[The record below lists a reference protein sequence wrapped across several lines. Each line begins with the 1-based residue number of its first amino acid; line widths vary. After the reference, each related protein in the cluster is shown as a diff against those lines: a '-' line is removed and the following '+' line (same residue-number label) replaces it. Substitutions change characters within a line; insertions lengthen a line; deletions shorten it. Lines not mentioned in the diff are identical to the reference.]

1 MDFTRIA
8 HGSWDSRSRKARLQ
22 SAFDEQFDLLIIGG
36 GITGAGIA
44 LDAASRGLKVILL
57 EKGDFASGTSG
68 KSTKLIHGGL
78 RYLKQLEF
86 GVVREVGRE
95 RSILKK
101 NAPHLVYPENMLLP
115 IYPNGSLG
123 KYTLRAALTIYE
135 ALAGV
140 ERGERFEMLT
150 PGKALEKE
158 PLLNAQNLIGA
169 AVYKE
174 YRSDDSRLCISVLK
188 TAVEKGALVFN
199 YVKVKDFIKE
209 NGQIKGVNA
218 CDEISALNLNFYAK
232 VIVNAA
238 GPWVDELRMQAGAM
252 NEKHLMLTRGIH
264 LAFDAG
270 RFPLSTSVYFDVGD
284 GRMIFAIPR
293 ERKVYVGT
301 TDINYESTPDE
312 PGFSTSERDYLI
324 EAVNNHF
331 KGIQLNAADIESAW
345 SGLRP
350 LIAQKG
356 KSPSE
361 VSRKDELFLHA
372 NGLISIAGGKLT
384 GYRRMAEKVMKEVY
398 RRLRA
403 QGVMVNSK
411 CLTEQITLSGGAFS
425 GTAEVDEFAGIQW
438 GEARQIGADKKTI
451 LQWVQRYGKNTEKV
465 VELAYEIWPYVE
477 EKQLVPKLAEIL
489 YSITEEAV
497 VFPADFWIRRTAAMY
512 FSWPDFPNEV
522 DRFSSTFMA
531 ASPAEERIYKEQ
543 EYAFYREIDQMR
555 ALRSV
560 NS

>member
-8 HGSWDSRSRKARLQ
+8 QGAWDSRTRNARLQ
-22 SAFDEQFDLLIIGG
+22 SASSEHFDLLIIGG

-78 RYLKQLEF
+78 RYLKQFEF
-86 GVVREVGRE
+86 GVVSEVGRE

-115 IYPNGSLG
+115 LYPKGSLG
-123 KYTLRAALTIYE
+123 KFSLRAALTVYE

-140 ERGERFEMLT
+140 ERGERFRMLT
-150 PGKALEKE
+150 PGQALEKE
-158 PLLNAQNLIGA
+158 PLLDPQNLIGA

-174 YRSDDSRLCISVLK
+174 YRSDDARLCISVLK
-188 TAVEKGALVFN
+188 TAVEKGALAFN
-199 YVKVKDFIKE
+199 YLKVKDFIQE
-209 NGQIKGVNA
+209 NGQIKGVHA
-218 CDEISALNLNFYAK
+218 TDETSLKDLVFHAK

-238 GPWVDELRMQAGAM
+238 GPWVDELRSQANAM

-264 LAFDAG
+264 LVFDAEH
-270 RFPLSTSVYFDVGD
+270 FPLSTSVYFDVGD

-293 ERKVYVGT
+293 DRKIYVGT
-301 TDINYESTPDE
+301 TDIPHNSSPDA
-312 PGFSTSERDYLI
+312 PGFTVSERDYLLR
-324 EAVNNHF
+324 AVNSHF
-331 KGIQLNAADIESAW
+331 KGIDLKAEDIESAW

-350 LIAQKG
+350 LIAEEG

-361 VSRKDELFLHA
+361 VSRKDELFEHA

-384 GYRRMAEKVMKEVY
+384 GYRRMAEKVMQKAV
-398 RRLRA
+398 RRLSL
-403 QGVMVNSK
+403 QGVICGSK
-411 CLTEQITLSGGAFS
+411 SLTEQITLSGGDFS
-425 GTAEVDEFAGIQW
+425 GMAEVEEFAGIQW
-438 GEARQIGADKKTI
+438 GEAKQIGADKLTI
-451 LQWVQRYGKNTEKV
+451 LRWVQRYGRNTEKI
-465 VELAYEIWPYVE
+465 VELAYEIWPLTE
-477 EKQLVPKLAEIL
+477 DKQSVPKLAEIL
-489 YSITEEAV
+489 YGITEESV

-512 FSWPDFPNEV
+512 FEWPDFPNEV
-522 DRFSSTFMA
+522 ERFSSTFMA
-531 ASPAEERIYKEQ
+531 ASPAGESIYKEQ

-555 ALRSV
+555 ALRTV
-560 NS
+560 IT